1 MLPFEAHAYPM
12 PRRWRHFLRLNGA
25 LKLGVSAAALAL
37 SSLIVYIT
45 FLSPRGSFLRLSD
58 WQAPSYFD
66 PNSGELANSRGTS
79 ILHTRP
85 SSLLPEPT
93 PVLDEPPASSPSPSP
108 VSDILTLEQIRDVV
122 DSTRGFFSRDYSLG
136 LGWNNVSAT
145 LVGQVSA

>member
-12 PRRWRHFLRLNGA
+12 PRRRRHFLRLNGA

-66 PNSGELANSRGTS
+66 PNSGELADPRGTS

-85 SSLLPEPT
+85 VSLLPEPA
-93 PVLDEPPASSPSPSP
+93 PVLDEPPASSPSPSL
-108 VSDILTLEQIRDVV
+108 VSEILTLEQIKDVV
-122 DSTRGFFSRDYSLG
+122 NSTRGFFSRDYSLG

>member
-25 LKLGVSAAALAL
+25 LKLGVSAAAFVL

-45 FLSPRGSFLRLSD
+45 FLSHGSFLRPSD
-58 WQAPSYFD
+58 RQAPSYFD
-66 PNSGELANSRGTS
+66 PNSGELADSRGTS

-108 VSDILTLEQIRDVV
+108 VFDVLTLEQIRDVV

>member
-58 WQAPSYFD
+58 WQALSYFD
-66 PNSGELANSRGTS
+66 PNSGKLADSRGTS

-85 SSLLPEPT
+85 SSLLLEPT

-108 VSDILTLEQIRDVV
+108 VSDVLTLEEIRDVV

-145 LVGQVSA
+145 FVGQVSA

>member
-25 LKLGVSAAALAL
+25 LKLGVSAAAFVL

-45 FLSPRGSFLRLSD
+45 FLSHGSFLRPSD

-66 PNSGELANSRGTS
+66 PNSGELADSRGTS

-108 VSDILTLEQIRDVV
+108 VSDVLTLEQIRDVV

>member
-25 LKLGVSAAALAL
+25 LKLGVSAAAFVL

-45 FLSPRGSFLRLSD
+45 SLSPRGSFLRLSD

-66 PNSGELANSRGTS
+66 PNSGELADPRGTS

-85 SSLLPEPT
+85 VSLLPEPA
-93 PVLDEPPASSPSPSP
+93 PVLDEPPASSPSPSL
-108 VSDILTLEQIRDVV
+108 VSEILTLEQIKDVV
-122 DSTRGFFSRDYSLG
+122 NSTRGFFSRDYSLG